1 MQSIITSQ
9 FHDIEIQLTGWD
21 EPNNGRTLRI
31 ANLIINGKNENAKY
45 FDDWNRLN
53 GKLDKVIID
62 SVDKRYVYIPAESG
76 GFLIDTTNFNKI
88 QLPYKSL
95 STLTFTGNFF
105 LPDALVLIYT
115 DELVVF
121 DIAGR
126 TPVHYK
132 FPAGNLIWAQSAE
145 DGELVV
151 AYTDPETKNM
161 RTEKVHKSGSLSG

>member
-1 MQSIITSQ
+1 MDNIIRSH

-53 GKLDKVIID
+53 EKLDKVIID

-88 QLPYKSL
+88 QLPYKRT
-95 STLTFTGNFF
+95 STLTFIGNFF
-105 LPDALVLIYT
+105 LADALVLVYT
-115 DELVVF
+115 DELLVF
-121 DIAGR
+121 NTVDG
-126 TPVHYK
+126 TPAHYK
-132 FPAGNLIWAQSAE
+132 FPAGNLIWAESAE

-151 AYTDPETKNM
+151 AYTDLQTKT
-161 RTEKVHKSGSLSG
+161 RSTGRLDKQSGSG